1 MNNIFFYK
9 FQKKRILILIL
20 LFLLGFLLFSVY
32 QKQKIKEKVSTFF
45 LKCFLKKVKNHW
57 NEKITIK
64 HASINFLEKE
74 VLFQDLKILDHH
86 HFSFI
91 HISKCKISIDNLL
104 YFIFINSEHL
114 KIKNISIEN
123 SSFFIKKY
131 IKEKENNIIFF
142 IKNFLIHKK
151 LNKFHINFIT
161 CSKLTINKSYLEY
174 QNTSFNKKKF
184 QHFFSSCITNIKID
198 NQKIKASIFSF
209 QSKKGFIK
217 KNKFPF
223 IKHLS
228 CDLIYYYS
236 ISKLKGNNVFLKTT
250 SSFLKGNFTLFQ
262 TQKNKILF
270 PKKNIQ
276 CQILEGSKLG
286 SDLGVLFYKKW
297 NSLSKIFIQGSIYG
311 KFNHEKKMFVLYKIS
326 ITDSKKNKLFANR
339 IHIFYDVKKKW
350 KEIKFFKT
358 FFQFYPYDMK
368 MKDDMKKT
376 ILHNLDPK
384 FQFSR
389 LFFNLKEPIIYKGD
403 FLLSSFENKKNLIIK
418 IKGIVQNRFFVVKI
432 SSYVYFLNQQYT
444 GEIFIEKKYLLSK
457 KKNNISFLPEKQI
470 PITNT
475 LSNLCILN
483 LKKNFYNVFITLLF
497 SYSDYKIH
505 FIGKKFEPLQR
516 IYVNIYNKN
525 KINRKI
531 KIIFINNNKNQSF
544 QKIRINI
551 HDMIIGHIYGCIKW
565 KNLFKIFCLKNQFN
579 KKETQYVKFNFLIKK
594 SFFDFIE
601 PIKNRNIFSDV
612 QISGEKKYNT
622 FKMIF
627 FTKSIQLNNIFI
639 DQLFITINSSL
650 KEKIKIYI
658 EKIISKNC
666 FSKKIN
672 MSIFD
677 YTNFWIIN
685 SKFFFKLKKQ
695 EYKEQILNFFCKKE
709 GNFIT
714 CNPFLSKLNINGNNW
729 MIDYNYPHLGI
740 IKIDLIHQKYIIDN
754 IIFFYEKQKI
764 IVNAN
769 CIKNKQKIFQLYLK
783 NVPLKKIIFNK
794 NIDGLA
800 NGFFCYKNVYN
811 QIEPNI
817 NIVLKNFSIG
827 KKILGNFSI
836 FSLKKNKKNCE
847 INGILRKNSYDILKI
862 FGNIKNESKNYPK
875 LNLDII
881 IQNLE
886 INNFSFFLKKMN
898 TEVRGTLT
906 GKIQIFGHLNDPHYF
921 GKLKIQKFGIKINSA
936 KTNYEIINPA
946 YINIFSK
953 FCTLST
959 SYFVDTKYNT
969 TGDINGFFLHKN
981 LIQWDLIK
989 LFINTKKLLVLD
1001 SDETKN
1007 NFLFGKIFTHGKI
1020 QITKKE
1026 NHTLIS
1032 MNNGKILNSS
1042 HLYIKPKI
1050 LEYHKKNV
1058 SKKKLNDF
1066 KKKEGYDSLLID
1078 INTIINKNTK
1088 VSILLDKNHFIEF
1101 RGEGSLLI
1109 EKTFKKNIQ
1118 TSGRYFIK
1126 NGFYHFYKNDKIP
1139 IKLEKT
1145 FKIKPGG
1152 SITWKNDF
1160 NQSNIN
1166 LIAYDTKYVYNITE
1180 YIEDFFIKENS
1191 KNQKNIILTEL
1202 RIHISGRIQKPNI
1215 NMYILFPDSHK
1226 NIQKILSEKLNSFE
1240 EKTMQFIS
1248 ILILEKFFIKKNF
1261 FYFSIY
1267 EIILK
1272 KLKNILSSYNNPN

>member
-1 MNNIFFYK
+1 MN
-9 FQKKRILILIL
+9 
-20 LFLLGFLLFSVY
+20 
-32 QKQKIKEKVSTFF
+32 KVR
-45 LKCFLKKVKNHW
+45 NHW

-64 HASINFLEKE
+64 HVSINFLEKE
-74 VLFQDLKILDHH
+74 LIFQDLKILDHH
-86 HFSFI
+86 RFSFI

-104 YFIFINSEHL
+104 YFVFVNSEHL
-114 KIKNISIEN
+114 KIRNIFIEN

-131 IKEKENNIIFF
+131 FKEKENNILFF
-142 IKNFLIHKK
+142 IKNFLIQKK

-184 QHFFSSCITNIKID
+184 QHFFSSYITNIRID
-198 NQKIKASIFSF
+198 NKKTKASIFSF

-217 KNKFPF
+217 KNEFPF

-236 ISKLKGNNVFLKTT
+236 ASKLKGKNVFLKTT
-250 SSFLKGNFTLFQ
+250 SSSLKGNFILFQ
-262 TQKNKILF
+262 DKKSKNFF

-276 CQILEGSKLG
+276 CKILEGSKLG

-297 NSLSKIFIQGSIYG
+297 NSCSKIFIQGSIHG
-311 KFNHEKKMFVLYKIS
+311 KFNHEKKIFVLYNIS
-326 ITDSKKNKLFANR
+326 ITDSKKNKLFANQ

-358 FFQFYPYDMK
+358 FCQFHPYDMK
-368 MKDDMKKT
+368 ET
-376 ILHNLDPK
+376 ILSNLDSK
-384 FQFSR
+384 FQFPR
-389 LFFNLKEPIIYKGD
+389 LFFNLKQPIIYKGN
-403 FLLSSFENKKNLIIK
+403 FLLSSFKNKKSLK

-432 SSYVYFLNQQYT
+432 TTYVYFLNQQYT
-444 GEIFIEKKYLLSK
+444 GKIFIEKKYLLLK
-457 KKNNISFLPEKQI
+457 KKNNIYFLPENKI
-470 PITNT
+470 PIINT
-475 LSNLCILN
+475 LSKLCILN

-497 SYSDYKIH
+497 SYSEYKIH
-505 FIGKKFEPLQR
+505 FTGKGFEDIQR
-516 IYVNIYNKN
+516 ISVNIYNKN

-544 QKIRINI
+544 QEIRINM

-565 KNLFKIFCLKNQFN
+565 KHLFKIFCLKNTSN
-579 KKETQYVKFNFLIKK
+579 KKETQYVKFNFLIKE

-601 PIKNRNIFSDV
+601 PIRNRNIFSDI
-612 QISGEKKYNT
+612 QISGEKKDNT

-627 FTKSIQLNNIFI
+627 YTKSIQLNNIFI
-639 DQLFITINSSL
+639 DQLFVRIDSSL
-650 KEKIKIYI
+650 KEKIKIHV

-677 YTNFWIIN
+677 YTNFFIIN

-695 EYKEQILNFFCKKE
+695 EYKEQILNFICKKE
-709 GNFIT
+709 GDFLT

-729 MIDYNYPHLGI
+729 MIDYNDSNLGI

-754 IIFFYEKQKI
+754 IIFFYKKQKI

-769 CIKNKQKIFQLYLK
+769 CIKNKQKMFQFYLK

-794 NIDGLA
+794 NIDGLT

-817 NIVLKNFSIG
+817 NIILKNFSIG

-836 FSLKKNKKNCE
+836 FSLKKNKKYYE
-847 INGILRKNSYDILKI
+847 INGILRKNSYDLLKI
-862 FGNIKNESKNYPK
+862 FGNIKNESKNQTR
-875 LNLDII
+875 LNLDLI
-881 IQNLE
+881 IQNMKM
-886 INNFSFFLKKMN
+886 NNFSFFWKKMN
-898 TEVRGTLT
+898 TEVKGTLS
-906 GKIQIFGHLNDPHYF
+906 GKIQIFGYLNDPHYF

-946 YINIFSK
+946 FINISSK
-953 FCTLST
+953 CCTLST

-969 TGDINGFFLHKN
+969 TGYINGFFSHKN
-981 LIQWDLIK
+981 LLQWNLIK
-989 LFINTKKLLVLD
+989 LSINTKNLLVLD
-1001 SDETKN
+1001 LDEKQN
-1007 NFLFGKIFTHGKI
+1007 NFLFGKIFTHGNI
-1020 QITKKE
+1020 QITKRE

-1042 HLYIKPKI
+1042 HLYINPKI

-1058 SKKKLNDF
+1058 SKKKLNDL
-1066 KKKEGYDSLLID
+1066 KKKEENEFLLID
-1078 INTIINKNTK
+1078 VNTIINKNTK
-1088 VSILLDKNHFIEF
+1088 VSIFLDKNHFIEF
-1101 RGEGSLLI
+1101 RGEGFLLI
-1109 EKTFKKNIQ
+1109 EKTFKKNVQ
-1118 TSGRYFIK
+1118 TSGRFFVK
-1126 NGFYHFYKNDKIP
+1126 DGFYHFYKNDKIP

-1160 NQSNIN
+1160 HQSNIN
-1166 LIAYDTKYVYNITE
+1166 LIVYETKYVYNIIE
-1180 YIEDFFIKENS
+1180 YIENSFIENH
-1191 KNQKNIILTEL
+1191 KNIIFTEL
-1202 RIHISGRIQKPNI
+1202 RIHISGKIQKPNI
-1215 NMYILFPDSHK
+1215 SMEILFPDSQK
-1226 NIQKILSEKLNSFE
+1226 SIQKKLSEKLNSFE
-1240 EKTMQFIS
+1240 EKTMQFVS
-1248 ILILEKFFIKKNF
+1248 ILIFEKFFIKKNF

-1267 EIILK
+1267 EIILNK
-1272 KLKNILSSYNNPN
+1272 IKNILLLYNNPN